1 MYMKKKVAII
11 GTVDLPA
18 NYSGAQILAEHL
30 IKNLQQEYDLS
41 VYCSEKKYAKGNR
54 TVSYLGAKL
63 HALDFD
69 TLLI

>member
-1 MYMKKKVAII
+1 MKKKVAII
-11 GTVDLPA
+11 GTVDLSA
-18 NYSGAQILAEHL
+18 NYSGAQTLAEHL

-41 VYCSEKKYAKGNR
+41 IYCAEKKHAKGNR
-54 TVSYLGAKL
+54 TVSNLGAKL

>member
-1 MYMKKKVAII
+1 MKKKVAII
-11 GTVDLPA
+11 ETVDLPA
-18 NYSGAQILAEHL
+18 NYGGAQTLAEHL

-41 VYCSEKKYAKGNR
+41 VYCAEKNHAKGNR
-54 TVSYLGAKL
+54 PVSNLGTKL